1 MIDSRIALPRGFKLK
16 IGEKEYCI
24 TSEVGRGA
32 NSIVY
37 NAEYVDSSGIEHL
50 ARVKELYPI
59 YITIYRNS
67 CHEISCDERQLDK
80 YEAAKKRFQ
89 SSYKSNAEFRR
100 MYGMVNSTVNV
111 VDMAELNGTIYSV
124 MSLDEG
130 EDYLS
135 YKDESLI
142 ETFTHVKTLATVIDK
157 YHEEGFLHLDI
168 KPENVFVI
176 PETAEH
182 ILLFDFDSVC
192 RISDLRGKRILDL
205 SFSEG
210 FSAPEQMQGNI
221 SKIGPQTDIYALGAL
236 LFYKIFDRKPTLA
249 DSRYFSRFDYKDMRF
264 YDERL
269 RPAFFT
275 KLKEFFHKT
284 MVVSTLLRWKSVKE
298 VIVALEE
305 LIKLADL
312 EATYLIDTFTYNS
325 AYFVGREEELEE
337 IHEELKD
344 NSVLFLSGIGGIG
357 KTELAKRFVARYREE
372 FDTVAFAYFQNSI
385 EYTMCHE
392 ILINNMSMEEE
403 ESEQEYFERVLEVL
417 RKSTSKRD
425 LILLDNFDVERDD
438 RLEELLQC
446 PCKFL
451 ITTRNRNIRDWN
463 FNEVKVDR
471 MTDDKDL
478 MALFASYNEEE
489 YEAAEY
495 EAVRELID
503 FVDGHTMTVELIAK
517 YLRDSEQSPLELYR
531 NFMEKSGVTNTDD
544 GRIVNQRKD
553 RRMNSESVNRH
564 LSILF
569 DVFNFDEASKE
580 IISSLSL
587 FAGIRIRRLLFEE
600 LCARDGVRGYI
611 DILIRRGWIES
622 TGENQKIF
630 LHQVIQDL
638 VYTKLNPTT
647 ESCPHIASG
656 IYQYRREPVDDY
668 SVRRIKR
675 RVFEVIA
682 DRIGGED
689 LMYAKICLEYGKRE
703 AIEEAIEIC
712 KRIGTEEAYSIL
724 ADLYMEQIKDICRCD
739 DMFDAFETEDSLGE
753 YARRQIAS
761 VGNLFDL
768 AIEACEKANSNRQ
781 IQTAELARLAKK
793 MDDHM
798 SDLMMNGLFDEVPE
812 ADFIYRRITCI
823 FEKVNADF
831 VGCSVSMELKEEVL
845 KNARDFF
852 SDDYTIFRWGDYS
865 DPAKVLFYQELL
877 DEVRN
882 EKNAEENKESAYLVI
897 RPDDHSCSE
906 IGDAYVAN
914 GDYEKAIQMYQKA
927 YEEDSESIDWIL
939 SRLSMAYLKMGDSNS
954 AVDCLVKVL
963 NFEKQCIASKEGF
976 GHFLGDIC
984 LELIKILIDTNR
996 KKEAEGY
1003 AEELITYIEPEMQK
1017 GDADLWYISY
1027 VLAAKWYLYRL
1038 AEGAED
1044 KKNYWSECVKL
1055 YNRLENTDLCD
1066 WVLGF
1071 LGDYFEHE
1079 NVEFKEIPAI
1089 IKRVDPGFGKV
1100 EQKLRLV
1107 EGIID
1112 KYRDMKEFELC
1123 HIYLLI
1129 ICAET
1134 LNVHSVEWQERPLEY
1149 CIKAQD
1155 LLSQYSGETRFPEE
1169 REYLRNKI
1177 IQVKAE
1183 AMSNDYTLDFE
1194 EANAVRK
1201 QCNYYLVAEQEAQ
1214 TVNVEKQI
1222 YLWKEAADGYGYIDD
1237 YENQIRCLE
1246 QARMLMLPILNLYD
1260 FSRFDYD
1267 LWYVMSFLALAWKN
1281 ILQYEK
1287 AKDVIKELYLK
1298 TLENYKEKRKES
1310 EYLNYLKK
1318 IAELYEGTKDA
1329 GMAFRGFLIWL
1340 YSLLSD
1346 KCDERILLRF
1356 FDSVR
1361 DIETVIQELTAI
1373 VSGTPVKEIDEMTE
1387 FIEAIERLDLNE
1399 QERQLIQPLCDVIV
1413 AEYQNKDVEF
1423 K

>member
-50 ARVKELYPI
+50 ARVKELYPV
-59 YITIYRNS
+59 YITIYRSS
-67 CHEISCDERQLDK
+67 CYEISCDERQSDK

-89 SSYKSNAEFRR
+89 SSYRANAEFRR

-124 MSLDEG
+124 MNLDEG

-192 RISDLRGKRILDL
+192 RISDLQEKRIMDL

-210 FSAPEQMQGNI
+210 FSAPEQVQGKI
-221 SKIGPQTDIYALGAL
+221 SKVGPQTDIYALGAL

-249 DSRYFSRFDYKDMRF
+249 DSRYLSCFDYKDMRF

-357 KTELAKRFVARYREE
+357 KTELAKRFVARYRDE

-385 EYTMCHE
+385 EYTTCHE

-478 MALFASYNEEE
+478 MALFTSYNEEE

-495 EAVRELID
+495 EAVRELIA

-517 YLRDSEQSPLELYR
+517 YLRDSEQSPTELYR

-544 GRIVNQRKD
+544 ERIVNQRKD

-587 FAGIRIRRLLFEE
+587 FAGIRIRRMLFEE
-600 LCARDGVRGYI
+600 LCGMNGVSNYI
-611 DILIRRGWIES
+611 DMLMKRGWIES

-675 RVFEVIA
+675 RVFDVIA

-689 LMYAKICLEYGKRE
+689 LMYAKICLEYGKRD
-703 AIEEAIEIC
+703 AIEEAIVIC
-712 KRIGTEEAYSIL
+712 KRIGTEEAYRIL
-724 ADLYMEQIKDICRCD
+724 ANLYMEQIRDICRCD
-739 DMFDAFETEDSLGE
+739 DMFDAFATEDVLEE
-753 YARRQIAS
+753 YAQRQIVS

-781 IQTAELARLAKK
+781 IQTAELVRLAKR
-793 MDDHM
+793 MDSHM
-798 SDLMMNGLFDEVPE
+798 SDLLMNGFFDEVPE
-812 ADFIYRRITCI
+812 AEPIYQRIIGI

-845 KNARDFF
+845 ENVRDFF
-852 SDDYTIFRWGDYS
+852 SDDYSIFRWGDYS
-865 DPAKVLFYQELL
+865 DPAKVSFYQELL

-882 EKNAEENKESAYLVI
+882 GKNADGTSESTDIVF
-897 RPDDHSCSE
+897 HSGDYSYSD
-906 IGDAYVAN
+906 IGDAYMAN
-914 GDYEKAIQMYQKA
+914 EDYENAIQMYQKA
-927 YEEDSESIDWIL
+927 YEEDSEPIDWIL
-939 SRLSMAYLKMGDSNS
+939 SRLSKAHLKMGNSDS
-954 AVDCLVKVL
+954 ATECLVKAL
-963 NFEKQCIASKEGF
+963 DYDKRCIANGEEF
-976 GHFLGDIC
+976 GHYSGYIC
-984 LELIKILIDTNR
+984 LDLIKILIDANR
-996 KKEAEGY
+996 RKEAERY
-1003 AEELITYIEPEMQK
+1003 AGELITYIEPEIQK
-1017 GDADLWYISY
+1017 DDADLQYIRY

-1038 AEGAED
+1038 AECADD
-1044 KKNYWSECVKL
+1044 KKNYWCECVKL
-1055 YNRLENTDLCD
+1055 YNRLGNTELGEC
-1066 WVLGF
+1066 VLGF
-1071 LGDYFEHE
+1071 LEDYFEYE
-1079 NVEFKEIPAI
+1079 NVEFKEIPAV
-1089 IKRVDPGFGKV
+1089 IKRVNPGFGKE
-1100 EQKLRLV
+1100 EQKVRLM

-1112 KYRDMKEFELC
+1112 KYCDTKEFELC

-1129 ICAET
+1129 ICAEIT
-1134 LNVHSVEWQERPLEY
+1134 SDILYKGQKRPLEY
-1149 CIKAQD
+1149 CLKAEE
-1155 LLSQYSGETRFPEE
+1155 LLSRYSGETRFPEE

-1177 IQVKAE
+1177 IQMKAE
-1183 AMSNDYTLDFE
+1183 VMSNATPFDFDE
-1194 EANAVRK
+1194 INAVRK

-1214 TVNVEKQI
+1214 TLNTEKQI
-1222 YLWKEAADGYGYIDD
+1222 DLWKEAADGYGYIGD
-1237 YENQIRCLE
+1237 YVNEIRCLE
-1246 QARMLMLPILNLYD
+1246 QAQMLMLPVLNLYD
-1260 FSRFDYD
+1260 YSRFDYN
-1267 LWYVMSFLALAWKN
+1267 LWNVMWLQERAWCN
-1281 ILQYEK
+1281 LLQYEK

-1310 EYLNYLKK
+1310 EYLNYLKN
-1318 IAELYEGTKDA
+1318 IAELYEETKDA
-1329 GMAFRGFLIWL
+1329 GRTFRGFLIWL

-1356 FDSVR
+1356 FDSVS
-1361 DIETVIQELTAI
+1361 DIENVVQELTAI
-1373 VSGTPVKEIDEMTE
+1373 VSGTTVKEIDEMTE
-1387 FIEAIERLDLNE
+1387 FIEAIERLDLTE
-1399 QERQLIQPLCDVIV
+1399 QERQLIQPLLDVIV